1 MLSPSNMTQSLPG
14 QGLLKPLWGNKETD
28 LRTHS
33 PIPTP
38 EPGGTQKTL

>member
-14 QGLLKPLWGNKETD
+14 QGVLKPLWENKEAD
-28 LRTHS
+28 LRPHS